1 MEDLGES
8 HRQKSGHDDEVKAV
22 AREARRLL
30 SSRFFMA
37 RDADIA
43 LCDYCLVVSTLCYT
57 QSIMTQQTK
66 IIEGTISPKH
76 QITIPAQIRDAL
88 GLRPGQ
94 KIEFKLEQDNVIELR
109 IKRPDPIEVL
119 NRILDQYDFS
129 GLQAENNGDAVKAVR
144 ENRWGDDL

>member
-1 MEDLGES
+1 M
-8 HRQKSGHDDEVKAV
+8 
-22 AREARRLL
+22 
-30 SSRFFMA
+30 SSRFFCVSRCNNLLCGYRLGA
-37 RDADIA
+37 VA
-43 LCDYCLVVSTLCYT
+43 LCYIEST
-57 QSIMTQQTK
+57 MTQQTK

-109 IKRPDPIEVL
+109 VKRPNVKEVL
-119 NRILDQYDFS
+119 DTILEKYDFS
-129 GLQAENNGDAVKAVR
+129 GLREETKGDAVKTLR

>member
-1 MEDLGES
+1 
-8 HRQKSGHDDEVKAV
+8 
-22 AREARRLL
+22 
-30 SSRFFMA
+30 
-37 RDADIA
+37 
-43 LCDYCLVVSTLCYT
+43 LCYIEST
-57 QSIMTQQTK
+57 MTQQTK
-66 IIEGTISPKH
+66 VIEGTISPKH